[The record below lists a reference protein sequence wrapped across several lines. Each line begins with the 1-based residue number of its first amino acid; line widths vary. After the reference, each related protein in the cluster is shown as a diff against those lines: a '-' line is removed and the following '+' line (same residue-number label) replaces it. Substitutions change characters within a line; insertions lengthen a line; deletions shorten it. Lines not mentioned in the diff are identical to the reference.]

1 MSYRRVRPLLF
12 LGLVPLLMLFE
23 LDRELSAGEMAG
35 ATARMVLDIVLV
47 LTCAQD
53 LLRPT
58 PKRPR
63 TTAIVFFGAGAR
75 LAVLI
80 ARSCGK
86 NAHPVIYVAA
96 FLALAIAT
104 LTWLSR
110 PRSPEPDSATAES
123 DATKVAGSFPR
134 ALAIAVL
141 LPVALVLSGHYG
153 GTWIQALVLALCGL
167 LLPPIAV
174 PRCDDLRPPR
184 TTYFSARSGIAC
196 TIVGV
201 ALTAGLTGAAHYS
214 LDMIAAAIACTH
226 GSAASHAT
234 AFIAKEGAEVV
245 KNVRVARED
254 IAFFAMTVF
263 VSPLFEERVYRGM
276 LQRIASARFG
286 KGRGIA
292 IAGCAFGLA
301 HLGVYRVAIY
311 QAILLGVTFG
321 ITFEEGGLMA
331 SIATHAI
338 WNLYLLL

>member
-23 LDRELSAGEMAG
+23 LDRELSAGEIAG
-35 ATARMVLDIVLV
+35 ATARMVLDIVLL
-47 LTCAQD
+47 LTCAED
-53 LLRPT
+53 LVRPT

-63 TTAIVFFGAGAR
+63 TTAVVFFGAGAR

-80 ARSCGK
+80 ARSCGRS
-86 NAHPVIYVAA
+86 AHPVIYVASL
-96 FLALAIAT
+96 LALAVAT

-110 PRSPEPDSATAES
+110 PPSAEHDRATAET
-123 DATKVAGSFPR
+123 DATHVEGSFP
-134 ALAIAVL
+134 LAFAVAAL
-141 LPVALVLSGHYG
+141 LPVALVVSGHYG
-153 GTWIQALVLALCGL
+153 GTWIQALVLAVSGL
-167 LLPPIAV
+167 LLPPLAV
-174 PRCDDLRPPR
+174 PRCDDLKPPR
-184 TTYFSARSGIAC
+184 VAYFSARSAIAC

-201 ALTAGLTGAAHYS
+201 ALTAGLTGGAHYS
-214 LDMIAAAIACTH
+214 LDTIAAAIACTH

-234 AFIAKEGAEVV
+234 AFIAKEGAEVA
-245 KNVRVARED
+245 KNVNVARED
-254 IAFFAMTVF
+254 VAFFAMTVF

-286 KGRGIA
+286 KIRGIA